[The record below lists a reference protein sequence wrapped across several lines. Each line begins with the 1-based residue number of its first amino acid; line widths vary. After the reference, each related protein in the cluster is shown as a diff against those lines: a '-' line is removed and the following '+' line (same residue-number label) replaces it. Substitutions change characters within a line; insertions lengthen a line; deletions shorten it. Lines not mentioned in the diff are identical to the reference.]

1 MEVAKFLQILTGM
14 EKTET
19 RRIVASLPCVLYEEL
34 DGEACSYIE
43 EALDF
48 YTAKYKFESV
58 GDEKEVYE
66 VDPSVY
72 PSKQVIALGSMV
84 DYIGKRSE
92 FVSIAR
98 KYDFPKNVS
107 LNDTP
112 FLVKDGLAEEQAV
125 NLRQDLRNMGMF
137 ALIMRSGAE
146 VHQVK
151 KRGLLA
157 GLFAR

>member
-48 YTAKYKFESV
+48 YTAKYKFEPV

-66 VDPSVY
+66 EDPSVY
-72 PSKQVIALGSMV
+72 PSKHSQIAKILPQV
-84 DYIGKRSE
+84 
-92 FVSIAR
+92 
-98 KYDFPKNVS
+98 
-107 LNDTP
+107 
-112 FLVKDGLAEEQAV
+112 
-125 NLRQDLRNMGMF
+125 
-137 ALIMRSGAE
+137 
-146 VHQVK
+146 HC
-151 KRGLLA
+151 
-157 GLFAR
+157 LFFCQTIFY